1 MPATAAAPWA
11 RSIHLI
17 STPHLRSILPYPHAI
32 GRRAI
37 AFAYRRRPVRPAG
50 RENQLA
56 VILCKTARRFLVPVQ
71 CQARATRHE
80 ESPNRFYLAEDL
92 VRAPLAIHNGLVA
105 LPGKPGVGVEI
116 DEAAVARLR
125 VG

>member
-1 MPATAAAPWA
+1 MQLGGERLRLHTDGD
-11 RSIHLI
+11 RSD
-17 STPHLRSILPYPHAI
+17 LR
-32 GRRAI
+32 G
-37 AFAYRRRPVRPAG
+37 G
-50 RENQLA
+50 
-56 VILCKTARRFLVPVQ
+56 K
-71 CQARATRHE
+71 
-80 ESPNRFYLAEDL
+80 FYLAEDL